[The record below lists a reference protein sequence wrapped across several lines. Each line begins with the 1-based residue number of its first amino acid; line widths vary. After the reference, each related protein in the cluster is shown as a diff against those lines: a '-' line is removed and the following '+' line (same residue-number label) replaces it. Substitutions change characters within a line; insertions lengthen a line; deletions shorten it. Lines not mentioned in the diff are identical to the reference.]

1 MNDTKYSRTSRNN
14 IISQFSRDLSSV
26 TSLTRHKIFS
36 LPSSS
41 SILTFAGASDDVL
54 LPLRQIP
61 FSLTHRSNR
70 NSTAWTHG
78 PITRNADMRGWD
90 PRGMSDNKN
99 RIHARVLLLIRSE
112 AFPFVGAWIY
122 GIPGTDT
129 DFNNQSSTSLN
140 SPCRKSSRSREK
152 TCFSLALP
160 PQVVIR
166 FCTRGDRLA
175 WSPGLAWKYDRVRIY
190 TWSRYGS

>member
-1 MNDTKYSRTSRNN
+1 MNDTYTKYSRTSRNN

-26 TSLTRHKIFS
+26 TSLMRHKIPP
-36 LPSSS
+36 LSSS
-41 SILTFAGASDDVL
+41 SILTFVGASDDVL

-78 PITRNADMRGWD
+78 PIIRNPDMRGWD
-90 PRGMSDNKN
+90 PRGISDNKN

-152 TCFSLALP
+152 ISVFLLLFP
-160 PQVVIR
+160 R
-166 FCTRGDRLA
+166 R
-175 WSPGLAWKYDRVRIY
+175 W
-190 TWSRYGS
+190 